1 MNCRQASRRLPGYVD
16 GALYTRDRAQLREHL
31 NSCAACRE
39 QLERYRRLAMC
50 LANVQAATP
59 PGDLAMRIRLAAA
72 HARTREPW
80 ARRLGQRAAI
90 VFENILEP
98 LALPATGGV
107 LTAIFAFLFVVQGIL
122 VGVPVAA
129 GANDWPG
136 NLIQPAR
143 LESLAPFP
151 VAGIADS
158 GDTPDAGLLIVDATL
173 NEQGQVVSYEILA
186 GPNDAAVRHQLD
198 QVLLFSR
205 FRPQLSFGRPMPG
218 GRVILNF
225 SEVRV
230 RG

>member
-31 NSCAACRE
+31 NGCMACRE
-39 QLERYRRLAMC
+39 QLERYRRLARC
-50 LANVQAATP
+50 LANVESVAP
-59 PGDLAMRIRLAAA
+59 PQDLALRIRLAAA
-72 HARTREPW
+72 QARTREAWPV
-80 ARRLGQRAAI
+80 RLLHRTRLI
-90 VFENILEP
+90 LENIVQP

-107 LTAIFAFLFVVQGIL
+107 LAAVIAFLFVVQGIL
-122 VGVPVAA
+122 VGVPAAA

-151 VAGIADS
+151 LAGIADS

-186 GPNDAAVRHQLD
+186 GPKDAAVRHQLD

-205 FRPQLSFGRPMPG
+205 FRPQMSFGRPMPG

>member
-1 MNCRQASRRLPGYVD
+1 MWKLPRRLKIWRCEYGLRRCTRGRASRGCGACCSEPRLI
-16 GALYTRDRAQLREHL
+16 
-31 NSCAACRE
+31 S
-39 QLERYRRLAMC
+39 
-50 LANVQAATP
+50 
-59 PGDLAMRIRLAAA
+59 
-72 HARTREPW
+72 
-80 ARRLGQRAAI
+80 
-90 VFENILEP
+90 ENILEP

-122 VGVPVAA
+122 VGVPVA

-158 GDTPDAGLLIVDATL
+158 GETPDAGLLIVDATL
-173 NEQGQVVSYEILA
+173 NELGQVVSYNILA

-205 FRPQLSFGRPMPG
+205 FRPQISFGRPMPG

>member
-1 MNCRQASRRLPGYVD
+1 MNCRQASQRLPGYVD
-16 GALYTRDRAQLREHL
+16 GALFTRDRARLREHL
-31 NSCAACRE
+31 NSCGACRE
-39 QLERYRRLAMC
+39 HLERYRRLAMC
-50 LANVQAATP
+50 LANVEAIAP
-59 PGDLAMRIRLAAA
+59 PEDLAMRIRLAAA
-72 HARTREPW
+72 HARTREQWP
-80 ARRLGQRAAI
+80 RRLLARAALI
-90 VFENILEP
+90 SENILQP
-98 LALPATGGV
+98 LALPATGGI

-122 VGVPVAA
+122 VGVPTAA

-151 VAGIADS
+151 VNGIADS

-173 NEQGQVVSYEILA
+173 NEQGQVVSYNILA
-186 GPNDAAVRHQLD
+186 GPNDAATRHQLD

>member
-1 MNCRQASRRLPGYVD
+1 
-16 GALYTRDRAQLREHL
+16 LYTRDRAQLREHL
-31 NSCAACRE
+31 NSCAVCRE
-39 QLERYRRLAMC
+39 QLERYRRLARC
-50 LANVQAATP
+50 LANVEAAAP
-59 PGDLAMRIRLAAA
+59 PEDLAMRIRLAAV

-80 ARRLGQRAAI
+80 LRRLVQRAAI
-90 VFENILEP
+90 ISENILEP

-122 VGVPVAA
+122 VGVPVA

-158 GDTPDAGLLIVDATL
+158 GETPDAGLLIVDATL
-173 NEQGQVVSYEILA
+173 NELGQVVSYNILA

-205 FRPQLSFGRPMPG
+205 FRPQISFGRPMPG

>member
-31 NSCAACRE
+31 NSCAVCRE
-39 QLERYRRLAMC
+39 QLERYRRLARC
-50 LANVQAATP
+50 LANVEAAAP
-59 PGDLAMRIRLAAA
+59 PEDLAMRIRLP
-72 HARTREPW
+72 RCTRGRASSGCGAW
-80 ARRLGQRAAI
+80 LQRAAI
-90 VFENILEP
+90 ISENILEP

-122 VGVPVAA
+122 VGVPVA

-158 GDTPDAGLLIVDATL
+158 GETPDAGLLIVDATL
-173 NEQGQVVSYEILA
+173 NELGQVVSYNILA

-205 FRPQLSFGRPMPG
+205 FRPQISFGRPMPG

>member
-1 MNCRQASRRLPGYVD
+1 VD

-31 NSCAACRE
+31 NSCAVCRE
-39 QLERYRRLAMC
+39 QLERYRRLARC
-50 LANVQAATP
+50 LANVEAAAP
-59 PGDLAMRIRLAAA
+59 PEDLAMRIRLAAV

-80 ARRLGQRAAI
+80 LRRLMQRAAI
-90 VFENILEP
+90 ISENILEP

-122 VGVPVAA
+122 VGVPVA

-158 GDTPDAGLLIVDATL
+158 GETPDAGLLIVDATL
-173 NEQGQVVSYEILA
+173 NELGQVVSYNILA

-205 FRPQLSFGRPMPG
+205 FRPQISFGRPMPG

>member
-31 NSCAACRE
+31 NSCAVCRE
-39 QLERYRRLAMC
+39 QLERYRRLARC
-50 LANVQAATP
+50 LANVEAAAP
-59 PGDLAMRIRLAAA
+59 PEDLAMRIRLAAV

-80 ARRLGQRAAI
+80 LRRLVQRAAI
-90 VFENILEP
+90 ISENILEP

-122 VGVPVAA
+122 VGVPVA

-158 GDTPDAGLLIVDATL
+158 GETPDAGLLIVDATL
-173 NEQGQVVSYEILA
+173 NELGQVVSYSILA

-205 FRPQLSFGRPMPG
+205 FRPQISFGRPMPG

>member
-31 NSCAACRE
+31 SSCAVCRE
-39 QLERYRRLAMC
+39 QLERYRRLARC
-50 LANVQAATP
+50 LANVEAAAP
-59 PGDLAMRIRLAAA
+59 PEDLAMRIRLAAV

-80 ARRLGQRAAI
+80 LRRLVQRAAI
-90 VFENILEP
+90 ISENILEP

-122 VGVPVAA
+122 VGVPVA

-158 GDTPDAGLLIVDATL
+158 GETPDAGLLVVDATL
-173 NEQGQVVSYEILA
+173 NELGQVVSYNILA

-205 FRPQLSFGRPMPG
+205 FRPQISFGRPMPG

>member
-31 NSCAACRE
+31 NSCAVCRE
-39 QLERYRRLAMC
+39 QLERYRRLARC
-50 LANVQAATP
+50 LANVEAAAP
-59 PGDLAMRIRLAAA
+59 PEDLAMKIRLAAV

-80 ARRLGQRAAI
+80 LRRLVQRAAI
-90 VFENILEP
+90 ISENILEP

-122 VGVPVAA
+122 VGVPVA

-158 GDTPDAGLLIVDATL
+158 GETPDAGLLIVDATL
-173 NEQGQVVSYEILA
+173 NELGQVVSYNILA

-205 FRPQLSFGRPMPG
+205 FRPQISFGRPMPG

>member
-1 MNCRQASRRLPGYVD
+1 MNCRQAARRLPGYVD
-16 GALYTRDRAQLREHL
+16 GALHSRDRAGLREHL
-31 NSCAACRE
+31 NSCAGCRE
-39 QLERYRRLAMC
+39 QLERYRRLARC
-50 LANVQAATP
+50 LANVEAVAP
-59 PGDLAMRIRLAAA
+59 PEDLAMRIRLAAA
-72 HARTREPW
+72 HVRSREPW
-80 ARRLGQRAAI
+80 PRRLLQRAALI
-90 VFENILEP
+90 SENIVEP

-129 GANDWPG
+129 GADDWPG

-151 VAGIADS
+151 VDGIADS

-173 NEQGQVVSYEILA
+173 NEQGQVVSYKILA
-186 GPNDAAVRHQLD
+186 GPNDAALRHQLD
-198 QVLLFSR
+198 QVLLFSK
-205 FRPQLSFGRPMPG
+205 FRPQISFGRPMPG

>member
-1 MNCRQASRRLPGYVD
+1 MNCNQASRRLPGYVD
-16 GALYTRDRAQLREHL
+16 GALYTRDRARLREHL
-31 NSCAACRE
+31 NSCGVCRE
-39 QLERYRRLAMC
+39 HLERYRRLAMC
-50 LANVQAATP
+50 LANVESVAP
-59 PGDLAMRIRLAAA
+59 PEDLAMRIRLAAA
-72 HARTREPW
+72 HARTREQWP
-80 ARRLGQRAAI
+80 RRLLARAALI
-90 VFENILEP
+90 SENILQP
-98 LALPATGGV
+98 LALPATGGI

-122 VGVPVAA
+122 VGVPTA

-151 VAGIADS
+151 VNGIADS

-173 NEQGQVVSYEILA
+173 NEQGQVVSYNILA
-186 GPNDAAVRHQLD
+186 GPNDATTRHQLD

>member
-31 NSCAACRE
+31 NGCTACRE
-39 QLERYRRLAMC
+39 QLERYRRLARC
-50 LANVQAATP
+50 LANVESVAP
-59 PGDLAMRIRLAAA
+59 PQDLALRIRLAAA
-72 HARTREPW
+72 HARTREAWP
-80 ARRLGQRAAI
+80 ARLLHRTRLI
-90 VFENILEP
+90 LENIVQP

-107 LTAIFAFLFVVQGIL
+107 LAAVIAFLFVVQGIL
-122 VGVPVAA
+122 VGVPAAA

-151 VAGIADS
+151 LAGIADS

-205 FRPQLSFGRPMPG
+205 FRPQMSFGRPMPG

>member
-31 NSCAACRE
+31 NSCAVCRE
-39 QLERYRRLAMC
+39 QLERYRRLARC
-50 LANVQAATP
+50 LANVEAAAP
-59 PGDLAMRIRLAAA
+59 PEDLAMRIRLAAV

-80 ARRLGQRAAI
+80 LRRFVQRAAI
-90 VFENILEP
+90 ISENILEP

-122 VGVPVAA
+122 VGVPVA

-158 GDTPDAGLLIVDATL
+158 GETPDAGLLIVDATL
-173 NEQGQVVSYEILA
+173 NELGQVVSYTILA

-205 FRPQLSFGRPMPG
+205 FRPQISFGRPMPG

>member
-1 MNCRQASRRLPGYVD
+1 MKCRQASRRLPGYVD

-31 NSCAACRE
+31 NSCAVCRE
-39 QLERYRRLAMC
+39 QLERYRRLARC
-50 LANVQAATP
+50 LANVEAAAP
-59 PGDLAMRIRLAAA
+59 PEDLAMRIRLAAV

-80 ARRLGQRAAI
+80 LRRLVQRAAI
-90 VFENILEP
+90 ISENILEP

-122 VGVPVAA
+122 VGVPVA

-158 GDTPDAGLLIVDATL
+158 GETPDAGLLIVDATL
-173 NEQGQVVSYEILA
+173 NELGQVVSYNILA

-205 FRPQLSFGRPMPG
+205 FRPQISFGRPMPG

>member
-1 MNCRQASRRLPGYVD
+1 VD

-31 NSCAACRE
+31 NSCAVCRE
-39 QLERYRRLAMC
+39 QLERYRRLARC
-50 LANVQAATP
+50 LANVEAAAP
-59 PGDLAMRIRLAAA
+59 PEDLAMRIRLAAV

-80 ARRLGQRAAI
+80 LRRLVQRAAI
-90 VFENILEP
+90 ISENILEP

-122 VGVPVAA
+122 VGVPVA

-158 GDTPDAGLLIVDATL
+158 GETPDAGLLIVDATL
-173 NEQGQVVSYEILA
+173 NELGQVVSYNILA

-205 FRPQLSFGRPMPG
+205 FRPQISFGRPMPG